1 MSRVRVCLL
10 ADAMDDVPPRGL
22 ARYTRGLCGALLESG
37 AVDLELV
44 THDPSE
50 TGVARGPYRRASL
63 TARREIAREQI
74 ELPRLL
80 SRHGAAV
87 LHAPANRGLP
97 VWAPCAT
104 VVTRHDVIERM
115 FPTEPRA
122 SWRARLRTR
131 YADEIAM
138 RRATIVVTVSET
150 SRADIARHWPGC
162 ASRTV
167 VAGEGI
173 ESRFFAGATAAQ
185 TEELRQRHGLPRTFV
200 LYVGGFEPR
209 KEVPTLIAA
218 VARCARP
225 DVGLVLAG
233 AMGPWREPIARAIAA
248 AGIAPRV
255 RALDF
260 VDDAELPTLYAAAD
274 AVVCPSRYEGFG
286 LPAVEAMAAGAPVI
300 VSSGGALAETVGGAA
315 PVFSV
320 GDASALAL
328 ALERVLSDRPYAA
341 TLVERGRRRA
351 EEHRWDRVVPRYL
364 SVYHR
369 ASHTGGVLP
378 PATQPVPA

>member
-44 THDPSE
+44 THAPS
-50 TGVARGPYRRASL
+50 GARAAPESRGRVRL
-63 TARREIAREQI
+63 VGRREIAREQI

-80 SRHGAAV
+80 SRHGASV

-97 VWAPCAT
+97 IWAPCPT

-115 FPTEPRA
+115 FPTEPPA
-122 SWRARLRTR
+122 SRRARLRML

-138 RRATIVVTVSET
+138 RRATIVVTVSQT

-162 ASRTV
+162 ARRTV

-173 ESRFFAGATAAQ
+173 ESRFFSGVAAAE
-185 TEELRQRHGLPRTFV
+185 TERLRQHHGLPRAFV

-209 KEVPTLIAA
+209 KDVPTLVAA
-218 VARCARP
+218 VARCAVP
-225 DVGLVLAG
+225 DVGLVLVG
-233 AMGPWREPIARAIAA
+233 AMGSWREAIARAIVT

-260 VDDAELPTLYAAAD
+260 VDDAELPALYAAAS

-286 LPAVEAMAAGAPVI
+286 LPVVEAMAVGTPVI
-300 VSSGGALAETVGGAA
+300 VSTGGALPETAGGAA
-315 PVFSV
+315 PVFPV
-320 GDASALAL
+320 GDAPALAM
-328 ALERVLSDRPYAA
+328 ALERVLSERAYAA

-351 EEHRWDRVVPRYL
+351 EEHRWQRVVPCYL
-364 SVYHR
+364 AVYHR
-369 ASHTGGVLP
+369 ASHTDGVRP

>member
-37 AVDLELV
+37 AVDLDLV
-44 THDPSE
+44 THDPA
-50 TGVARGPYRRASL
+50 GARGARAL
-63 TARREIAREQI
+63 GRGARLIARREIAREQI

-80 SRHGAAV
+80 ARHGAAV

-97 VWAPCAT
+97 IWAPCPT

-115 FPTEPRA
+115 FPSEPRA
-122 SWRARLRTR
+122 SLRSRLRTR

-173 ESRFFAGATAAQ
+173 ESRFFSGVATA
-185 TEELRQRHGLPRTFV
+185 EVERLRQRHGLPPAFV

-209 KEVPTLIAA
+209 KDVPTLIAA
-218 VARCARP
+218 MAACPVP
-225 DVGLVLAG
+225 DVGLVLVG
-233 AMGPWREPIARAIAA
+233 ALGPWRESIARAIAA
-248 AGIAPRV
+248 SGIAPRV

-260 VDDAELPTLYAAAD
+260 VDDAELPVLYAAAR

-286 LPAVEAMAAGAPVI
+286 LPAVEAMAAGVPVI
-300 VSSGGALAETVGGAA
+300 VSSGGALAETAGGAA
-315 PVFSV
+315 PVFPV
-320 GDASALAL
+320 GDAPALAL
-328 ALERVLSDRPYAA
+328 ALERVLTDRPYAA

-351 EEHRWDRVVPRYL
+351 EAHRWERVVPRYL

-369 ASHTGGVLP
+369 ASHTGGVRP